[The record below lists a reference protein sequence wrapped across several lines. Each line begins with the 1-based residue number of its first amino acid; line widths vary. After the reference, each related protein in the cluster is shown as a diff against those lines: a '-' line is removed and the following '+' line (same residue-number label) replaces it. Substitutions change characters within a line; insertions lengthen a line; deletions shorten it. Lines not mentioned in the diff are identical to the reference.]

1 MRDYANDFRLLGPY
15 YKSPHFYCCLPAA
28 DRNGCL
34 LRSSAPPVIHRP
46 SKVPRINEEKCI

>member
-1 MRDYANDFRLLGPY
+1 VRDYANDFRLLGPY